1 MATAA
6 PTGIL
11 PGELDLSIEPP
22 QFTQILA
29 DTVGNLG
36 TDADGFSVHFNAMVD
51 GFGVIQ
57 DVIAGGDTDLDAATQ
72 ATPAFSEPFITD
84 DQQAVADAHA
94 AGTADL
100 ATFDSSFPNA
110 PKPPTPPGG
119 GGGGGGGGTAS
130 CGPPPDQ
137 ASGPDKKWC
146 CIDGKWTLIANGDE
160 CANPPPH
167 PGGGGGKAI
176 EPGGGFGGGT
186 GGGGF
191 GGGDPLCDLGLC
203 IRTD

>member
-11 PGELDLSIEPP
+11 PGELDLSILPP

-36 TDADGFSVHFNAMVD
+36 SDADGFSLHFNAMVD

-110 PKPPTPPGG
+110 PQPPTPPGGGGGGSTACGPPPDAAPPPGKTYCCINGVWTTVDLGTECNNRPPGG
-119 GGGGGGGGTAS
+119 GGGGGGGG
-130 CGPPPDQ
+130 GERGGGQ
-137 ASGPDKKWC
+137 
-146 CIDGKWTLIANGDE
+146 
-160 CANPPPH
+160 
-167 PGGGGGKAI
+167 GGGGG
-176 EPGGGFGGGT
+176 
-186 GGGGF
+186 GGGGGSL
-191 GGGDPLCDLGLC
+191 GGCGDILEDICMSLQ
-203 IRTD
+203 